1 MKARRI
7 GDQDAKIDVICYRR
21 SSFLRGSFLGSAAQK
36 PGSIFSLV
44 NRNSVDVRRNTVLG
58 KSGSNNEQGKPD
70 MEGWLHKQGDK
81 YRTWN
86 KRWFVLQGMN
96 LYYFKSPKV
105 SFSFHLLKQHESKTR
120 R

>member
-1 MKARRI
+1 MI
-7 GDQDAKIDVICYRR
+7 IDLIIYSR

-58 KSGSNNEQGKPD
+58 SKSGSNNEQGKPD

-96 LYYFKSPKV
+96 LYYFKTPKV
-105 SFSFHLLKQHESKTR
+105 RCFVT
-120 R
+120 